1 MGFSGDIMF
10 SLLPLFISLIPTI
23 LIIIIIVYVI
33 KVIRRSERRA
43 EERLQLD
50 RENTTFQQ
58 LQTES
63 INELNKR
70 LIVIE
75 NLLKEVE

>member
-1 MGFSGDIMF
+1 MF
-10 SLLPLFISLIPTI
+10 ALISIFAFLIPIILTI
-23 LIIIIIVYVI
+23 LFIVYVI

-50 RENTTFQQ
+50 RENSTFQQ

-63 INELNKR
+63 INELNQR

-75 NLLKEVE
+75 KLLKEVE